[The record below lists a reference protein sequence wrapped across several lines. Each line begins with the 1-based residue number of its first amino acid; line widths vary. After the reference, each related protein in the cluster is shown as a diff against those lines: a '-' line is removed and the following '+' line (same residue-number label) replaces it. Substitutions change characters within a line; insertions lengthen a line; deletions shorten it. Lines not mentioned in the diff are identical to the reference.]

1 MKVVLLDGS
10 LYSSSLCFPL
20 STALT
25 FLCILVC
32 SLTYS
37 NDLFQMDSM
46 EKLNAL
52 LDACSELGVDTGP
65 KTIGDLAIIPL
76 FSWYHKVAY
85 FSSIHDHTFS
95 NQVIMHHVTRI
106 FVLTRL
112 A

>member
-85 FSSIHDHTFS
+85 FFLNSLSYIFQPDH
-95 NQVIMHHVTRI
+95 NAPCH
-106 FVLTRL
+106 
-112 A
+112 